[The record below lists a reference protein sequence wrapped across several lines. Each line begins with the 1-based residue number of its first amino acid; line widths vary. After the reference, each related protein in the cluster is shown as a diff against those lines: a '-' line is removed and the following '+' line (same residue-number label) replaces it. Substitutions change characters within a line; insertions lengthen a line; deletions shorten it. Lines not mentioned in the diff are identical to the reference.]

1 MNLSINDIPM
11 EQTMNDIHPRNE
23 RRAARRMPWHA
34 AAAVL
39 LGVMAG
45 QALAQVA
52 VQPVIYPAK
61 GQSAKQQDQ
70 DRYECHSWAREQSG
84 GYDPTQPMQA
94 APAQQTAQAP
104 SSSTTKGA
112 PVSGMAAGAMGGA
125 AVAELTK
132 GDAGK
137 GAAAGALG
145 GAVIQRMKQNQSAQK
160 QQAQQQGAQQQ
171 AMQQQVAARSQQRAT
186 YERALGAC
194 MEGRGYTV
202 K

>member
-1 MNLSINDIPM
+1 MNELL
-11 EQTMNDIHPRNE
+11 PRND
-23 RRAARRMPWHA
+23 RSVLCRMPWRL
-34 AAAVL
+34 AVAVA
-39 LGVMAG
+39 LGAMAG
-45 QALAQVA
+45 PVLAQA
-52 VQPVIYPAK
+52 TAQPVIYPAK

-84 GYDPTQPMQA
+84 GYDPTQPMAA
-94 APAQQTAQAP
+94 APPPPTAQAATG
-104 SSSTTKGA
+104 STSKGA

-125 AVAELTK
+125 AVAELTNHN
-132 GDAGK
+132 AGH

-145 GAVIQRMKQNQSAQK
+145 GAVIQRMKQNQATQK
-160 QQAQQQGAQQQ
+160 QQAQAQGAQQQ
-171 AMQQQVAARSQQRAT
+171 AMQQQAAARSQQRAT